1 MCNFRFSLL
10 FLLFLLTAPE
20 LFSQQKPGT
29 NLPGVVNKK
38 PGLDSGFYQDIKDGL
53 TNSYLK
59 FTKDKTG
66 RVAFLGGSI
75 TQNPGWRE
83 MICKYLTERF
93 PETKLDFVNAGIGST
108 GSTPGAFRLASD
120 VLARGEIDLLFEE
133 AAVND
138 RTNSFDSTACIRGM
152 EGIVSHARSAGPF
165 LDIVLM
171 YFVDPEKIKDY
182 NCGKVPYE
190 IKAHD
195 KVARHYNLP
204 TINLAKEVTDR
215 INNGELSWEKD
226 FVDAHPS
233 PFGQELYYQSIRAF
247 LENCWKKA
255 ENQSN
260 RLPHKLPVLIDKYSY
275 VDARYVDIRKA
286 KPNEGWTFEEN
297 WSPSNNLILHKM
309 CKNVPVLTS
318 ASPGAMVEFRF
329 KGRAIG
335 ICAVTGPDA
344 GMIEYSID
352 DKYSGIVDLHTQ
364 WSDEYNL
371 PWFVIFKD
379 ELSNS
384 KHSLKI
390 KIIENMNFKNHG
402 NACRILKFLVN
413 R

>member
-1 MCNFRFSLL
+1 MTC
-10 FLLFLLTAPE
+10 E
-20 LFSQQKPGT
+20 IYSQK
-29 NLPGVVNKK
+29 VSK
-38 PGLDSGFYQDIKDGL
+38 LDSGTYQEIKDGL

-66 RVAFLGGSI
+66 RVAFMGGSI

-83 MICKYLTERF
+83 MICKYLSERF
-93 PETKLDFVNAGIGST
+93 PETKFDFINAGIGST

-120 VLARGEIDLLFEE
+120 VLAKGEVDLLFEE

-138 RTNSFDSTACIRGM
+138 RTNLFDSTACVRGM
-152 EGIVSHARSAGPF
+152 EGIVAHARTAEPYM
-165 LDIVLM
+165 DIVLM
-171 YFVDPEKIKDY
+171 YFVDPDKIKDY
-182 NCGKVPYE
+182 NNGKVPYE
-190 IKAHD
+190 IKSHD
-195 KVARHYNLP
+195 KVASHYNLP

-215 INNGELSWEKD
+215 INNGEFSWEKD

-233 PFGQELYYQSIRAF
+233 PFGQELYYQSIRTF

-260 RLPHKLPVLIDKYSY
+260 RLPHKLPVLIDNYSY
-275 VDARYVDIRKA
+275 VDARYVDIREA
-286 KPNEGWTFEEN
+286 KPNEGWTFQEN
-297 WSPSNNLILHKM
+297 WSPSNTLILHKM
-309 CKNVPVLTS
+309 CKNVPVLS
-318 ASPGAMVEFRF
+318 CDKPGAIVKFRF
-329 KGRAIG
+329 KGKAAG
-335 ICAVTGPDA
+335 ICAATGPDA

-352 DKYSGIVDLHTQ
+352 DKYYGKADLFTQ
-364 WSDEYNL
+364 WSNEYNL

-384 KHSLKI
+384 EHSLKI
-390 KIIENMNFKNHG
+390 KILKNKNTKSIG

>member
-1 MCNFRFSLL
+1 MPC
-10 FLLFLLTAPE
+10 E
-20 LFSQQKPGT
+20 LYSQKVSRLYSGT
-29 NLPGVVNKK
+29 
-38 PGLDSGFYQDIKDGL
+38 YQEIKDGL
-53 TNSYLK
+53 TNSYYK

-83 MICKYLTERF
+83 KVCNYLSERF
-93 PETKLDFVNAGIGST
+93 PVTKFDFINAGIGST
-108 GSTPGAFRLASD
+108 GSTPGAFRLATD
-120 VLARGEIDLLFEE
+120 VLAKGEIDLLFEE

-138 RTNSFDSTACIRGM
+138 RTNSFDSTACVRGM
-152 EGIVSHARSAGPF
+152 EGIVSHARTSEPY

-171 YFVDPEKIKDY
+171 YFVDPDKIKDY
-182 NCGKVPYE
+182 NNGKVPYE

-215 INNGELSWEKD
+215 ISNGEFSWEKD
-226 FVDAHPS
+226 FVDVHPS
-233 PFGQELYYQSIRAF
+233 SFGQELYYQSIRTF

-286 KPNEGWTFEEN
+286 KPNEGWTFQEN
-297 WSPSNNLILHKM
+297 WSPSNTLILHKM
-309 CKNVPVLTS
+309 CKNVPVLS
-318 ASPGAMVEFRF
+318 CDNPGAIVNFRF
-329 KGRAIG
+329 KGKAAG

-352 DKYSGIVDLHTQ
+352 DKYHGKVDLFTQ
-364 WSDEYNL
+364 WSNEYNL

-379 ELSNS
+379 DLSNS
-384 KHSLKI
+384 EHSLKI
-390 KIIENMNFKNHG
+390 EILESKNSKSNG
-402 NACRILKFLVN
+402 NACRILRFLVN